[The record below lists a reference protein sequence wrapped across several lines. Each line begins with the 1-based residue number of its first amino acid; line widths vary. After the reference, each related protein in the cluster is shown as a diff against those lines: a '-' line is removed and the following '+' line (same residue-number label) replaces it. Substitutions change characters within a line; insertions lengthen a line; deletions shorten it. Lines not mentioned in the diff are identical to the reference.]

1 MKRWIYVFSLL
12 QAVFWIAGCSTTA
25 YEAKPLSFKLP
36 STYNNAV
43 NVGGAQIAAKAYIN
57 SDEAK
62 KTFGFDVLGAG
73 MLPVQVIFDNQGIH
87 ELEVIGNQSFIE
99 DPAGNLWPILTTR
112 IANERATKYA
122 KTRNLFKEGA
132 QKGFFGAAAGAV
144 VGAAIGIVTG
154 GGIGENA
161 GKGAAIGAAAGTV
174 IGGAGGYVSDDP
186 NRAIINDMRD
196 KSLQNAAIEPG
207 TLAHGILF
215 FPMEAASASSLRL
228 QIIENDTRKV
238 HSVTFRF

>member
-1 MKRWIYVFSLL
+1 MKRWIYVYVLL
-12 QAVFWIAGCSTTA
+12 QAVFWISGCSTTV
-25 YEAKPLSFKLP
+25 YEAKPLSFRLP
-36 STYNNAV
+36 SAYNNTV
-43 NVGGAQIAAKAYIN
+43 NVGGAQIAARAYVN
-57 SDEAK
+57 PAEAK
-62 KTFGFDVLGAG
+62 RTFGFDVLGAG
-73 MLPVQVIFDNQGIH
+73 MLPVQVIFDNQGSH
-87 ELEVIGNQSFIE
+87 EIEVIGNQSFLE
-99 DPAGNLWPILTTR
+99 DQAGNLWPILTTR

-122 KTRNLFKEGA
+122 RTRNLFKEGA

-161 GKGAAIGAAAGTV
+161 GKGAAVGAAAGTV
-174 IGGAGGYVSDDP
+174 IGGAGGYASDEPDM
-186 NRAIINDMRD
+186 AIINDMRD
-196 KSLQNAAIEPG
+196 KSLQNAAIAPG

-215 FPMEAASASSLRL
+215 FPVEASSASILRL

>member
-1 MKRWIYVFSLL
+1 MKRWIYVYSLL
-12 QAVFWIAGCSTTA
+12 QTVFWIAGCSTTA
-25 YEAKPLSFKLP
+25 YEARPLSFKLP
-36 STYNNAV
+36 SAYSNAV
-43 NVGGAQIAAKAYIN
+43 SVGGAQIAARAYVN
-57 SDEAK
+57 PDEAK
-62 KTFGFDVLGAG
+62 KTFGFDVLGVG
-73 MLPVQVIFDNQGIH
+73 MLPVQVIFDNRGPH
-87 ELEVIGNQSFIE
+87 ELEVIGNQSFLE
-99 DPAGNLWPILTTR
+99 DQAGNLWSILSTR

-161 GKGAAIGAAAGTV
+161 GKGAAVGAAAGTV
-174 IGGAGGYVSDDP
+174 IGGTGGYVSDEP
-186 NRAIINDMRD
+186 NMAIINDMRD

-215 FPMEAASASSLRL
+215 FPIEAASASNLRL
-228 QIIENDTRKV
+228 KIIENDTRTV
-238 HSVTFRF
+238 HSVTFKF